1 MRPMDEQVRHIARML
16 KEMPEVQPP
25 ADFVESVMRAIKA
38 RRLPWWR
45 RCGEWCRSP
54 QTLRVTPIRVAPWT
68 ATGGLVC
75 LLAVLALTYQN
86 SAVRRS
92 LDTASGETPITF
104 RVEAPGAHAVS
115 VIGSFNQWQ
124 GRGYEMHRDATA
136 PVWTMTL
143 WLPPGRHEYAFL
155 VDGKEVL
162 TDPQALLYQE
172 DGFGSRNA
180 VLIVGQYDDQSV

>member
-1 MRPMDEQVRHIARML
+1 M
-16 KEMPEVQPP
+16 
-25 ADFVESVMRAIKA
+25 
-38 RRLPWWR
+38 
-45 RCGEWCRSP
+45 
-54 QTLRVTPIRVAPWT
+54 
-68 ATGGLVC
+68 
-75 LLAVLALTYQN
+75 
-86 SAVRRS
+86 
-92 LDTASGETPITF
+92 
-104 RVEAPGAHAVS
+104 S

-155 VDGKEVL
+155 VDGKEIL